1 MPHVHF
7 TTQNVSVS
15 VPAGTRLL
23 DAARQA
29 GLAIEAPCDGMGS
42 CGKCRAKVSA
52 SSRSGLSEADH
63 ELLTPLEGQA
73 GWVLACQST
82 IQGDI
87 EAAIETAQSDGLKIL
102 SDGLKVETE
111 INPWI
116 TKIHLL
122 PTGGTSSCKSPS
134 SSAGATRVLAG
145 DSLLA
150 TEPGD
155 TTEHLYG
162 LAVDIGTTTL
172 VVALNDL
179 RDGRELAVASNLNP
193 QARYAQ
199 DVLSRIKM
207 GSKPEGLQA
216 LHGELVAELN
226 RLIGQIIQQAGV
238 SSRHIYEAVFS
249 GNTTM
254 LHLAA
259 GVNPA
264 SLGKYPYTPALAGGS
279 HVQAASIGLDIS
291 PHGLVYLP
299 PIMSAYVGADITSGI
314 LATRLPSLS
323 GVTLFVDIGT
333 NGEMV
338 LATDGE
344 LTATSTA
351 AGPAFEGMNIA
362 CGMRAGRGAVEQVA
376 FSGEG
381 IQVKTIGGAEP
392 VGVCGSGLLDAIG
405 EMAAHRLLD
414 KSGRFHANGTL
425 ESRPWKDRW
434 DFLNGSPIF
443 RLAGPVY
450 LSQKDVRQVQLAKA
464 AIRAGIDLML
474 RANDLEAA
482 KVDRVLIAGSFGF
495 HLRTSSLIHLGL
507 LPREFSNRVE
517 FVGNTS
523 KTGAQAF
530 LLNRAVRDDLKSIV
544 RKVRVLE
551 LANDPAFEKTFVRAL
566 SF

>member
-1 MPHVHF
+1 MPQILF

-15 VPAGTRLL
+15 VPIGTRLL

-29 GLAIEAPCDGMGS
+29 GLDVEAPCDGTGT
-42 CGKCRAKVSA
+42 CGKCRAKVSGA
-52 SSRSGLSEADH
+52 TRPHLRESEHD
-63 ELLTPLEGQA
+63 LLTPLERQA
-73 GWVLACQST
+73 GWVLACQAT
-82 IQGDI
+82 VQGDI
-87 EAAIETAQSDGLKIL
+87 EAALESSQSEGLKIL
-102 SDGLKVETE
+102 SDGLRVETE

-116 TKIHLL
+116 RKTL
-122 PTGGTSSCKSPS
+122 
-134 SSAGATRVLAG
+134 AGNSTQVWAG

-150 TEPGD
+150 AEPDD
-155 TTEHLYG
+155 TAAHLYG

-172 VVALNDL
+172 VAALNDL
-179 RDGRELAVASNLNP
+179 RNGRELAVASSLNP

-207 GSKPEGLQA
+207 GSKPEGLA
-216 LHGELVAELN
+216 TLHGELIAELN
-226 RLIGQIIQQAGV
+226 RLIGEITTQAGV
-238 SSRHIYEAVFS
+238 SSSHIYEAVFS

-254 LHLAA
+254 LHLAVGA
-259 GVNPA
+259 NPA
-264 SLGKYPYTPALAGGS
+264 SLGKYPYTPVFTGGN
-279 HVQAASIGLDIS
+279 HVRADGVGLVIS

-299 PIMSAYVGADITSGI
+299 PVMSAYVGADITSGI
-314 LATRLPSLS
+314 LAARLPALK

-338 LATDGE
+338 LAVDGA

-362 CGMRAGRGAVEQVA
+362 CGMRAGRGAVELVA
-376 FSGEG
+376 FSDQGVRVE
-381 IQVKTIGGAEP
+381 TIGGAEP
-392 VGVCGSGLLDAIG
+392 VGICGSGLLDAVG
-405 EMAAHRLLD
+405 EMAAHKALD
-414 KSGRFHANGTL
+414 KTGRFHANGTL
-425 ESRPWKDRW
+425 ESRPWRDRW
-434 DFLNGSPIF
+434 DVLNGATVF

-474 RANDLEAA
+474 RANNLEAA

-495 HLRTSSLIHLGL
+495 HLRTQSLIHLGL
-507 LPREFSNRVE
+507 LPREFANRVE

-530 LLNRAVRDDLKSIV
+530 LLNRAVRDELKAVV
-544 RKVRVLE
+544 RRVRVLE
-551 LANDPAFEKTFVRAL
+551 LANDPAFEKTFVRSL